1 MLEGVCY
8 SLLDSKAVLDK
19 LGIEYGSVAAA
30 IGGGTKGELWRQ
42 MTADVLGITLKTA
55 ESSDSSLGSAMLAGI
70 ATGVF
75 NDPADA
81 VAKCVKPK
89 SVTVPNPENTE
100 KYRKVFLE
108 YKKIHDALAP
118 IYDAR

>member
-1 MLEGVCY
+1 MLLTAINGVTIMP
-8 SLLDSKAVLDK
+8 S
-19 LGIEYGSVAAA
+19 IH
-30 IGGGTKGELWRQ
+30 GTGCIL
-42 MTADVLGITLKTA
+42 T
-55 ESSDSSLGSAMLAGI
+55 
-70 ATGVF
+70 
-75 NDPADA
+75 
-81 VAKCVKPK
+81 K

>member
-1 MLEGVCY
+1 
-8 SLLDSKAVLDK
+8 
-19 LGIEYGSVAAA
+19 
-30 IGGGTKGELWRQ
+30 
-42 MTADVLGITLKTA
+42 
-55 ESSDSSLGSAMLAGI
+55 MLAGI
-70 ATGVF
+70 AAGVF
-75 NDPADA
+75 KNPADA
-81 VAKCVKPK
+81 VARCVKPK

>member
-1 MLEGVCY
+1 M
-8 SLLDSKAVLDK
+8 
-19 LGIEYGSVAAA
+19 
-30 IGGGTKGELWRQ
+30 
-42 MTADVLGITLKTA
+42 
-55 ESSDSSLGSAMLAGI
+55 
-70 ATGVF
+70 
-75 NDPADA
+75 NPADA

-118 IYDAR
+118 DIRREVENENCCLCKAVCRRRNKPV

>member
-1 MLEGVCY
+1 MLRKI
-8 SLLDSKAVLDK
+8 DSAVDFSHIYDIVEDL
-19 LGIEYGSVAAA
+19 YC
-30 IGGGTKGELWRQ
+30 
-42 MTADVLGITLKTA
+42 ADNGRPSISS
-55 ESSDSSLGSAMLAGI
+55 ESSLASAMLAGI
-70 ATGVF
+70 AAGVF
-75 NDPADA
+75 KNPLDA